1 MSASLRDPTQL
12 QKLPVTRDW
21 LERFRLHA
29 QRHLRADLVGSQLN
43 RRQGQ
48 SREFLEL
55 APYVPGDDARTIDW
69 RASLRYK
76 QSEDLLVRRY
86 MAEQHYKLVISVDTR
101 DTLLLPVALPK
112 VQVAL
117 WLAEAI
123 GWMALRGGH
132 QIALHRLFGPRAG
145 SLRQFKGGQ
154 AGNRLAA
161 ALRSFHQTPIVD
173 EAPNLADLDHV
184 LPPAAI
190 WLILTD
196 LYFGDAAR
204 AADHYVGEHAHKLA
218 QRIVR
223 AQAGWRWI
231 ILLDI
236 DSWELEKSLV
246 SREQALELEGYGLP
260 PGRYLQ
266 EVSESVWDDK
276 AAAVASFKQR
286 FIELAGLR
294 TGSLAHCLYPP
305 TDPNRPDYAQSLV
318 REVLQGQSVLRRLY
332 MEET

>member
-1 MSASLRDPTQL
+1 MSAPLRDPNGL
-12 QKLPVTRDW
+12 RKLPVTRDW

-29 QRHLRADLVGSQLN
+29 QRQLRASLVGSQLN

-48 SREFLEL
+48 SRDFLEL

-76 QSEDLLVRRY
+76 QSADLLVRRY

-101 DTLLLPVALPK
+101 DTLLLPLDLPK
-112 VQVAL
+112 VQLAL

-123 GWMALRGGH
+123 GWMALRSGH
-132 QIALHRLFGPRAG
+132 QVAIHRLFGPRAG
-145 SLRQFKGGQ
+145 SIRQFKGAQ
-154 AGNRLAA
+154 AGSRLAA
-161 ALRSFHQTPIVD
+161 ALRGFYQTPVDD
-173 EAPNLADLDHV
+173 EAPNLADLDHI

-196 LYFGDAAR
+196 LYFGDAAH
-204 AADHYVGEHAHKLA
+204 AAEHYAGEHAHKLA
-218 QRIVR
+218 QRIVQ

-236 DSWELEKSLV
+236 DSWEFEKSRL
-246 SREQALELEGYGLP
+246 RGERALEIEGYGLP

-266 EVSESVWDDK
+266 EVDSAVWDAK
-276 AAAVASFKQR
+276 AAAVGSFKQR
-286 FIELAGLR
+286 FMELARLR
-294 TGSLAHCLYPP
+294 SGSLVHCVYPQA
-305 TDPNRPDYAQSLV
+305 DARRPDYAPSLV
-318 REVLQGQSVLRRLY
+318 REVLQRQPVLKRLF